1 MGTSDAMFGESVV
14 LYVRRTVFRELFV
27 ASNVCESVV
36 GIESVDAFEERLFF
50 AFADDIA
57 DRVGV

>member
-1 MGTSDAMFGESVV
+1 MTQCLGKVLLFSFG
-14 LYVRRTVFRELFV
+14 RIVFRKLFV

-50 AFADDIA
+50 AFADDVA